1 MKNRFLPA
9 IEATFI
15 LFAIS
20 ALVGTIILWRAQA
33 SASQIFLSISIPAF
47 ASVLLLLLS
56 GFVSLFPEPKISF
69 PVNLTLPLLH
79 AALTIAM
86 VHLVLT
92 MPNAIQIVPRQLLV
106 ASVWENWIV
115 LGSVLLTQIFTLSI
129 VAATGPSMLRRR

>member
-20 ALVGTIILWRAQA
+20 ALVGTIILWKAQA
-33 SASQIFLSISIPAF
+33 SASQIFLSTSIPAF

-56 GFVSLFPEPKISF
+56 GFIQIFPEAKISF
-69 PVNLTLPLLH
+69 PVNVTLPLLH
-79 AALTIAM
+79 CALTIAM

-92 MPNAIQIVPRQLLV
+92 MPNAIQTVPRQLVV
-106 ASVWENWIV
+106 ATVWENWIV
-115 LGSVLLTQIFTLSI
+115 LGSVLLTQVFTLSI
-129 VAATGPSMLRRR
+129 IAATGPAAMRRR